1 MIATP
6 VANCVTI
13 FLLVLI
19 GSYGYTAWSIISYR
33 KFLARLRSIEWRIH
47 VNGIR
52 GKSTVT
58 RYLAA
63 ILREAGYHTFGK
75 TTGSAARILQPNG
88 QDADVGRKGF
98 ANVNEQVRM
107 INEFGRQH
115 AEAVVVECM
124 AINPVYA
131 KWLEDRVVK
140 SHLGV
145 ITNVRYDHAEYMGE
159 TLEKIAGSLAHT
171 IPRKG
176 IVITAEREANLVKIL
191 AEEAKKK
198 DTKLIVAENNLVSDD
213 DLIGFSHFAIEA
225 NVAIGF
231 CVADLIGLNRERA
244 LGAMQNAANDPGAF
258 RIERLNHRDHEV
270 VWANLFAVNDR
281 ESFINLCGILFK
293 QYPTHK
299 KVVVL
304 NNRLDRPAR
313 VRLFT
318 EISIDLGFDQ
328 IVTFGDY
335 EAEVSAVA
343 AKQHD
348 IIQNLGNSTAYSEAD
363 GGALLDQILGP
374 NSKSS
379 NILLIGTVNIHTR
392 QAENL
397 MHFIEHELQ
406 EHAA

>member
-1 MIATP
+1 MMTEPLAT
-6 VANCVTI
+6 CVTVFI
-13 FLLVLI
+13 LLLI
-19 GSYGYTAWSIISYR
+19 SSYGYTAWSIISYQ

-88 QDADVGRKGF
+88 EDAEVDRKGF
-98 ANVNEQVRM
+98 ANVNEQVR
-107 INEFGRQH
+107 ILNEFGRQH

-140 SHLGV
+140 SHLGI

-176 IVITAEREANLVKIL
+176 IVITAEREANLIKIL

-198 DTKLIVAENNLVSDD
+198 ETTLIVAANDLVSDD

-244 LGAMQNAANDPGAF
+244 LEAMQNATSDPGAF
-258 RIERLNHRDHEV
+258 RIERLNHRQHEV
-270 VWANLFAVNDR
+270 TWANLFAVNDR
-281 ESFINLCGILFK
+281 ESFIKLCEILFK
-293 QYPTHK
+293 QNPKHK
-299 KVVVL
+299 KVVIL
-304 NNRLDRPAR
+304 NNRIDRPAR

-318 EISIDLGFDQ
+318 ELSVELGFDQ

-335 EAEVSAVA
+335 EAEVNTVA
-343 AKQHD
+343 TKQHD
-348 IIQNLGNSTAYSEAD
+348 LILNLGNSTAYREAD

-374 NSKSS
+374 KSQPS

-397 MHFIEHELQ
+397 MHFIEQALRKQ
-406 EHAA
+406 TA

>member
-1 MIATP
+1 MMATP

-145 ITNVRYDHAEYMGE
+145 ITNVRYDHSEYMGE

-198 DTKLIVAENNLVSDD
+198 ETKLIVAKNGLVSDD

-258 RIERLNHRDHEV
+258 RIERLNHRHNEV

-299 KVVVL
+299 KVVIL

>member
-1 MIATP
+1 MMTPP
-6 VANCVTI
+6 VATCVTA

-19 GSYGYTAWSIISYR
+19 GSYGYTAWSIISYQ

-88 QDADVGRKGF
+88 EDADVGRKGF

-159 TLEKIAGSLAHT
+159 TLEEIAGSLAQT

-176 IVITAEREANLVKIL
+176 IVITAEREDDLLKIL
-191 AEEAKKK
+191 AEEAKRKE
-198 DTKLIVAENNLVSDD
+198 TTLIVADNDLVSAD
-213 DLIGFSHFAIEA
+213 DLSGFSHFALEA

-244 LGAMQNAANDPGAF
+244 LGAMQNAASDPGAF
-258 RIERLNHRDHEV
+258 RIERLKHRHHEV
-270 VWANLFAVNDR
+270 IWANLFAVNDR
-281 ESFINLCGILFK
+281 ESFINLCEILFK
-293 QYPTHK
+293 QYPKHK
-299 KVVVL
+299 KVVIL

-313 VRLFT
+313 VRLFAGL
-318 EISIDLGFDQ
+318 SIDLGFDQ

-335 EAEVSAVA
+335 EAEVDAVA
-343 AKQHD
+343 SKQHD
-348 IIQNLGNSTAYSEAD
+348 IILNLGNSTRYSEAD

-374 NSKSS
+374 NSQPS

-392 QAENL
+392 QAEHL
-397 MHFIEHELQ
+397 IHFIEQALQ
-406 EHAA
+406 KPVA

>member
-145 ITNVRYDHAEYMGE
+145 ITNVRYDHSEYMGE

-198 DTKLIVAENNLVSDD
+198 ETKLIVAKNGLVSDD

-258 RIERLNHRDHEV
+258 RIERLNHRHNEV

-299 KVVVL
+299 KVVIL